1 MRAFLLERM
10 LQSFFALWGVI
21 TIVFFIL
28 QLSGDPTVLLVP
40 EGATREDIAELR
52 HQLGFDRPMLVQ
64 YGDYLWK
71 LAQLDFGKSIVQNIP
86 VSEIVAS
93 RIPFTLWLSAA
104 ALVVALGIGMPL
116 GLLISVYRGRWI
128 ERPLMGL
135 VLIGQSMPTF
145 WSGILLIMLFAVT
158 LNLLPSSGAEGLS
171 SLLMPAICLGALSM
185 ATFARVTRNS
195 VLEELAS
202 DYVRVAHAKGLKF
215 RTVLLRHVVR
225 NAAVPLITIAALEIA
240 NLLAGAVIVETV
252 FAWPGLGLLAVQ
264 SIEARDFLIVQTLVL
279 MGATAYI
286 LLNFIADLLYGVVD
300 PRISLVAG
308 T

>member
-1 MRAFLLERM
+1 MRAFVLERM